1 MPIVK
6 HITIFVSA
14 LICLFATAGATAAS
28 ESTTRDNDSAY
39 DRKGRIKIAASSFKE
54 KRMQALDYYLRGV
67 QSLEQ
72 GDGEKAL
79 ALFETALECDSLHA
93 PSSYR
98 ISTLLADKEE
108 ALRQARRAWSLD
120 SANFW
125 YASQTGA
132 LLTQMGRYDQAIEV
146 WRYCRDLK
154 PDDIQ
159 IHQYIAALYNVRGQT
174 ISAIATIDTAL
185 MRFVDDLELLEY
197 RGELLAAAYRPREVI
212 ANAQRMLALAP
223 DNARYMALLAQGH
236 ASAGADTLAA
246 VCFKRAIAR
255 DSTDLEVLINA
266 AMFYENTNN
275 VTDYLDVLNMLMAN
289 DKIALEDKLAYFGQ
303 LMDNIPLYRK
313 YIYNIERLLN
323 TLRLYHAD
331 SYSVDRL
338 YARHL
343 THIGRASDALD
354 IFKARCRDADDKISL
369 DAYMSIISME
379 SYLKR
384 PDSVALYA
392 RTAMERFTQDTDL
405 PLLYAVTLHERSE
418 HKEAVSV
425 VKKRLKSIRTDSIRS
440 IYHGFIGDM
449 EQQTG
454 RMRQCYKQYDKAL
467 SYNPDNIN
475 VLNNYSYFLSLEGR
489 DLDRALAMSSRV
501 LKAEPSNATYIDTYG
516 WILYKSGLY
525 KEARTYLLK
534 AIALDENPSA
544 ELLTHYGDV
553 LYKLGEK
560 TNAAIYWHKALKAGG
575 DKEMLEKRIKEG
587 LE

>member
-1 MPIVK
+1 MFMTT
-6 HITIFVSA
+6 HA
-14 LICLFATAGATAAS
+14 ATAGACAIPETAAGD
-28 ESTTRDNDSAY
+28 THARDDGSSY
-39 DRKGRIKIAASSFKE
+39 DRKGRIKIVASSFKE
-54 KRMQALDYYLRGV
+54 SRMQAFDYYLRGV
-67 QSLEQ
+67 QSLEE

-132 LLTQMGRYDQAIEV
+132 LLTQMGRYDRAIEV

-174 ISAIATIDTAL
+174 LSAIATIDTAL
-185 MRFVDDLELLEY
+185 TRFVDDLDLLEY

-223 DNARYMALLAQGH
+223 DNARYMALLARGH
-236 ASAGADTLAA
+236 ASAGSDTLAA
-246 VCFKRAIAR
+246 VCFKRAIDR

-266 AMFYENTNN
+266 AMFYESTNSVN
-275 VTDYLDVLNMLMAN
+275 DYLDVLNMLLAN
-289 DKIALEDKLAYFGQ
+289 DKIAIEDKLAYIEQ
-303 LMDNIPLYRK
+303 LMENIPLYRK
-313 YIYNIERLLN
+313 YIYTIERLLN

-331 SYSVDRL
+331 SYRVDRL

-343 THIGRASDALD
+343 THIGRTSEALD
-354 IFKARCRDADDKISL
+354 IFKARCADALDETSL
-369 DAYMSIISME
+369 DAYMSVISME

-384 PDSVALYA
+384 PDSVASYA
-392 RTAMERFTQDTDL
+392 RAAMERFPHDTDL
-405 PLLYAVTLHERSE
+405 PLLYAATLHERSE
-418 HKEAVSV
+418 HKEAIAV
-425 VKKRLKSIRTDSIRS
+425 VRKSLKNIRTDSIRS
-440 IYHGFIGDM
+440 LYHGFIGDM
-449 EQQTG
+449 EQQSG
-454 RMRQCYKQYDKAL
+454 RMKQCYKEYDKAL

-501 LKAEPSNATYIDTYG
+501 LEAEPSNATYIDTYG
-516 WILYKSGLY
+516 WILFRSGLY

-534 AIALDENPSA
+534 AVALEENPSA

-560 TNAAIYWHKALKAGG
+560 TNATIYWQKAIKAGD

-587 LE
+587 IE